1 MVRCP
6 DALQQVI
13 NRCGKSRAIC
23 FPQLPTE
30 PLQTG
35 RTRLRPILMTALT
48 TILAMVTMALGL
60 GDGAEMTQPMAIV
73 TIGGLTYATLLTLL
87 VVPVLY
93 DVFHKRPM
101 KKVDLEDDL
110 S

>member
-1 MVRCP
+1 
-6 DALQQVI
+6 
-13 NRCGKSRAIC
+13 
-23 FPQLPTE
+23 
-30 PLQTG
+30 
-35 RTRLRPILMTALT
+35 
-48 TILAMVTMALGL
+48 
-60 GDGAEMTQPMAIV
+60 MAIV

>member
-1 MVRCP
+1 MDYVNQLRLEGVDKK
-6 DALQQVI
+6 DALI
-13 NRCGKSRAIC
+13 
-23 FPQLPTE
+23 
-30 PLQTG
+30 QTG